1 MKSLALLGAVALISS
16 SAMAQDASFS
26 GFSVVRSTTAEG
38 NIAYSVYGNF
48 NQANRVMLNCFDFQT
63 VSGAAMNARHQDSA
77 ETPEGEPS
85 SSWSANTNLAGTIA
99 RNNDSWVTASGSGTS
114 GGNGTALD
122 PSFTPDNLSYIPT
135 AAGWYDGTPGI
146 VNPVLAGTLGG
157 HAGQNATGG
166 FQMLLAQIARTG
178 NDSTNGMGLCVTTMK
193 VGFKAA
199 GATSPLFGQ
208 GSFTIGVPA
217 PGALALL
224 GLAGAFGRRRRS

>member
-77 ETPEGEPS
+77 ETPEGDPS
-85 SSWSANTNLAGTIA
+85 QSWSANTNLSGTTA
-99 RNNDSWVTASGSGTS
+99 RNNDSWVTVSGSGTS

-122 PSFTPDNLSYIPT
+122 PSFTPDNASFIPFN
-135 AAGWYDGTPGI
+135 AGWYDATPGTANNI
-146 VNPVLAGTLGG
+146 LVGG
-157 HAGQNATGG
+157 DQGG
-166 FQMLLAQIARTG
+166 YRMLLMQIVRDG
-178 NDSTNGMGLCVTTMK
+178 GVQDLLSTFTMK
-193 VGFKAA
+193 VGFKVANTTTA
-199 GATSPLFGQ
+199 LFGN
-208 GSFTIGVPA
+208 GNFTIGLPT

-224 GLAGAFGRRRRS
+224 GLAGLTGRRRRA